1 MPRDVAGA
9 PQGPQ
14 ARFTRANTSGFRW
27 PAATRTTVHPIPA
40 MYSLPRCHSR
50 ADLHAVPRRIPPR
63 ASGPPPHIEEV
74 LGTAIGPGDRN
85 LRRRGRGKSSAIS
98 ISRILVSWGRL
109 PARVAEVQ
117 GSFQLT
123 KPPAVSM
130 FAGQRQDFV
139 GDESRCHAERV
150 EPRDGIIE
158 PPAASGVECR
168 TCRGGDRQSVDGVDL
183 INGKKS
189 GRRE

>member
-1 MPRDVAGA
+1 MLFPVVFHREHQV
-9 PQGPQ
+9 
-14 ARFTRANTSGFRW
+14 
-27 PAATRTTVHPIPA
+27 
-40 MYSLPRCHSR
+40 L
-50 ADLHAVPRRIPPR
+50 
-63 ASGPPPHIEEV
+63 PPHIEEV

-85 LRRRGRGKSSAIS
+85 LRLWPWE
-98 ISRILVSWGRL
+98 ILGDQHQSDPCFLGRL

-130 FAGQRQDFV
+130 FPGQRQDFV

-158 PPAASGVECR
+158 PPAASEVECR

-183 INGKKS
+183 IGKNQVVASDDSARRS
-189 GRRE
+189 GIRPDQLDRGVVRNPLRAQQA